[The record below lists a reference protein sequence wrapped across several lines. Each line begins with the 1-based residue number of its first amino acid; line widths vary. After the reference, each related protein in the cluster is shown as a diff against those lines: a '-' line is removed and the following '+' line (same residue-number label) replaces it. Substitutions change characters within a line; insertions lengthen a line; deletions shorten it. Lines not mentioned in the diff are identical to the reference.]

1 MMRRIA
7 IIDADSIIYIL
18 AWKFRELREG
28 FEALMEQEVNNFM
41 VDVIVATGA
50 THYIGAFTPKKNFR
64 YEIAVTKGYKANRP
78 PSPDWIQFWKP
89 KILKMCERKYGFIT
103 GENIEADDILSILHK
118 GVYETDEV
126 ILCSPDKDMKQL
138 PGRHYNYTKQTFAE
152 ITPEEAVTNFWTQ
165 VLVGDTSDNYGGAK
179 GIGPKKAAKILA
191 VPADQYQ
198 NVVEATFQHIYGE
211 GWEQFYQESVS
222 LVRLVEPTTENVE
235 YYGSK
240 IQEVQVSDSN
250 EVQDILNGNN
260 GPNESVLPNA
270 ERPHEGD
277 VLRPPF
283 DFSEQV

>member
-1 MMRRIA
+1 MRKIA
-7 IIDADSIIYIL
+7 IIDSDSIVYIL
-18 AWKFRELREG
+18 AWKFKDLREG
-28 FEALMEQEVNNFM
+28 YENLMEKEVDQFM
-41 VDVIVATGA
+41 IDIIVSTGA
-50 THYIGAFTPKKNFR
+50 THYIGAFTPKRNFR

-78 PSPDWIQFWKP
+78 PSPDWILYWKP
-89 KILKMCERKYGFIT
+89 KILELCERKYGFII

-138 PGRHYNYTKQTFAE
+138 PGKHYNYSKQTLTE
-152 ITPEEAVTNFWTQ
+152 ITPEEAVINFWTQ
-165 VLVGDTSDNYGGAK
+165 VLVGDTTDNIPGAY

-198 NVVEATFQHIYGE
+198 KVVEATFQQVYAE

-222 LVRLVEPTTENVE
+222 LIRLVEPTAENVE

-240 IQEVQVSDSN
+240 IQAVQVSDSN
-250 EVQDILNGNN
+250 EVQAILNDSN
-260 GPNESVLPNA
+260 GTNEGVLRDS

-277 VLRPPF
+277 ILCTPF
-283 DFSEQV
+283 DIS